1 MPKSTIVSMQLK
13 HVPLEM
19 TSKASTVEP
28 SSMNWRLNIQLS
40 LSACRFQTAVNWLQ
54 MRKSRNGQPSISME
68 AISKVQELA
77 MSCKI
82 TPQTNTSTWKQ
93 VKPSFL
99 NKWQKSQQLVSVG
112 WEIRSNTSQRVAT
125 LLRIPSFKSVPTSG
139 ITLIRTVTWSQ
150 VNRSLM
156 ARNISS

>member
-19 TSKASTVEP
+19 TSKASTVVP
-28 SSMNWRLNIQLS
+28 SSMSWRRNTQLS
-40 LSACRFQTAVNWLQ
+40 LSACRFQMAVNWQ
-54 MRKSRNGQPSISME
+54 PMRKSRNGQPSISME
-68 AISKVQELA
+68 AISKVLGLA
-77 MSCKI
+77 MFCKI
-82 TPQTNTSTWKQ
+82 MPQTNTSTWKQ
-93 VKPSFL
+93 VRPSFQ

-125 LLRIPSFKSVPTSG
+125 LPRIPSFKSVPTSG
-139 ITLIRTVTWSQ
+139 IILIRTATWSQ

-156 ARNISS
+156 VRNISS

>member
-1 MPKSTIVSMQLK
+1 MLKSTIVSTQLK
-13 HVPLEM
+13 HVPLAM
-19 TSKASTVEP
+19 TSKASTVVP
-28 SSMNWRLNIQLS
+28 SSMSWSRNTQLS
-40 LSACRFQTAVNWLQ
+40 LSACRFQTAVNWLP

-68 AISKVQELA
+68 AISKAQELA
-77 MSCKI
+77 MSYKI
-82 TPQTNTSTWKQ
+82 TLLTNTSALRQ

-99 NKWQKSQQLVSVG
+99 NKWLKSQQLVSVG
-112 WEIRSNTSQRVAT
+112 WEIRSNTSQLVAT

-156 ARNISS
+156 VRNTSS

>member
-1 MPKSTIVSMQLK
+1 MLKSTIASTQLK

-19 TSKASTVEP
+19 TSKASTVVP
-28 SSMNWRLNIQLS
+28 SLMNWRQNTLQS
-40 LSACRFQTAVNWLQ
+40 LSACRFQTAVNWLP

-68 AISKVQELA
+68 AISKVLGLV

-82 TPQTNTSTWKQ
+82 TPQTNTSALRQ

-99 NKWQKSQQLVSVG
+99 NKWLKSQQLVSVG
-112 WEIRSNTSQRVAT
+112 WETRSNTSQRVAT
-125 LLRIPSFKSVPTSG
+125 LPRTPSFKSVLTSG
-139 ITLIRTVTWSQ
+139 ITLIRTATWSQ

-156 ARNISS
+156 ARNTSS

>member
-1 MPKSTIVSMQLK
+1 MLKSTIVSTQLK

-19 TSKASTVEP
+19 TSKASMVVP
-28 SSMNWRLNIQLS
+28 SLMSWKLNTLQS
-40 LSACRFQTAVNWLQ
+40 LSACRFQTAVNWQ
-54 MRKSRNGQPSISME
+54 PMRKSRNGQPSISME
-68 AISKVQELA
+68 AISKVLGLA

-82 TPQTNTSTWKQ
+82 MLQINTSALKQ

-99 NKWQKSQQLVSVG
+99 NKWLKSQQLVSVG

-125 LLRIPSFKSVPTSG
+125 LPRTPSFKSVLTSG
-139 ITLIRTVTWSQ
+139 ITLIRTATWSQ

-156 ARNISS
+156 ARNTSS